1 MLDILNT
8 TVTTKP
14 PAASLAFLRHQR
26 RLMSALAVFCDTV
39 ETNALRS
46 ILGPFNVMCW
56 EAGVLGL
63 DDDDLDALIDNRCQL
78 PSGQFQIGDIFNPI
92 PLPIAA

>member
-8 TVTTKP
+8 TFTTKP

-39 ETNALRS
+39 ETNAVRS
-46 ILGPFNVMCW
+46 GRPV
-56 EAGVLGL
+56 
-63 DDDDLDALIDNRCQL
+63 
-78 PSGQFQIGDIFNPI
+78 
-92 PLPIAA
+92 